1 MGNLILPPIESI
13 QSLIASLMHEVEF
26 YGQFDI
32 TVATNADGSGEWGWQ
47 TGDNSF
53 SGDCYFYRHWA
64 IGQIDTDTD
73 PAELARDLRDQLEE
87 LISQ

>member
-13 QSLIASLMHEVEF
+13 QSLIASLMDNVAWHEP
-26 YGQFDI
+26 FDI
-32 TVATNADGSGEWGWQ
+32 TIATNADGTGEWGWQ

-64 IGQIDTDTD
+64 VGQIDTDTD
-73 PAELARDLRDQLEE
+73 PAELAKDLRNQLVE

>member
-13 QSLIASLMHEVEF
+13 QSLIVSLIENVAWHEP
-26 YGQFDI
+26 FDI
-32 TVATNADGSGEWGWQ
+32 TIATNADGTGEWGWQ

-64 IGQIDTDTD
+64 VGQIDDDTD
-73 PAELARDLRDQLEE
+73 PAELAKDLRNQLAE